1 MSILKSENN
10 PTEKYT
16 IESFLSA
23 VIAVAGLICFPVTIF
38 LPCFG
43 PIPWFFSLVLGL
55 ISWRG
60 IKIKGGSKWTRILT
74 IIGVVVSNGLIP
86 DSDLSPLPS
95 FKKGRKGKR
104 TFLSGLDINFRLM
117 D

>member
-74 IIGVVVSNGLIP
+74 IIGVVVSILGFLV
-86 DSDLSPLPS
+86 SLPWQL
-95 FKKGRKGKR
+95 FAAFWVWTCMQNPGHPC
-104 TFLSGLDINFRLM
+104 
-117 D
+117 